1 MLVAAGGR
9 LPPGPVKWS
18 RMRCQRGAC
27 GALVIPDDRWEPCH
41 LSREG
46 GGGPSQGTDTA
57 EAVARPSREEV
68 LAGSFA
74 EAAATLGLYAWHPHL
89 HFIPPLRCP
98 GYLKPQLFLEA
109 APAMPRGGGEGIPQP
124 RPSFS
129 PQIFLRITPPSYVPL
144 RCAPL
149 LQGRQSPP

>member
-46 GGGPSQGTDTA
+46 EGGPSQGTDTA

-89 HFIPPLRCP
+89 HFIPPFRCP

-109 APAMPRGGGEGIPQP
+109 APAMPLGEGKAFPNP
-124 RPSFS
+124 GHHSHPKSS
-129 PQIFLRITPPSYVPL
+129 LGLHPL
-144 RCAPL
+144 PMFH
-149 LQGRQSPP
+149 